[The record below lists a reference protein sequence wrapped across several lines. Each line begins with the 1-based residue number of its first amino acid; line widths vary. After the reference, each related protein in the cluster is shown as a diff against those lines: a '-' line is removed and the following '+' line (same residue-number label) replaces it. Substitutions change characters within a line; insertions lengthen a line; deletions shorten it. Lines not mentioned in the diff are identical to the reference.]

1 VIARPVSTR
10 HDRVVRWLVVSVVVH
25 AVVLA
30 WLIRED
36 EQVAREV
43 SDVAREVSNA
53 APHEARDVA
62 QEAMVVEV
70 IGSAGDAG
78 DAGEDGPAS
87 AARASA
93 RRPARVRSADPWD
106 GLLVRNERGN
116 SNGSS
121 GSNGSGSSNGSGN
134 GNGSSNG
141 NGNGIGF
148 GNGGGV
154 GAAGEVPRPPVP
166 VEEVVSKARPATLVW
181 PTRDEDVEDDAD
193 LFVAR
198 ITVDTDGAVVGAR
211 MVKTRPG
218 ARGDDAANGIWRFRY
233 LPALDERG
241 VPIRSTFEQPFQ
253 VR

>member
-1 VIARPVSTR
+1 M
-10 HDRVVRWLVVSVVVH
+10 VRWLVVSVVVH

-43 SDVAREVSNA
+43 SEVAREVSNA
-53 APHEARDVA
+53 APNEPRDVA

-70 IGSAGDAG
+70 IGSAGD
-78 DAGEDGPAS
+78 DGEDGPAS

-93 RRPARVRSADPWD
+93 RHPARVRSVDPWD
-106 GLLVRNERGN
+106 GVSVRNERGS

-121 GSNGSGSSNGSGN
+121 NGNGSSNSNGSSNGSGS
-134 GNGSSNG
+134 GNG

-148 GNGGGV
+148 GHGGGV

-166 VEEVVSKARPATLVW
+166 VEEVVSKARPAKLVW

-198 ITVDTDGAVVGAR
+198 ITVDEDGAVVGAR